1 MLKCVILGNW
11 SVDKADA
18 DLSLS
23 NLIVL
28 AEDAIRS
35 AIKDYK
41 SKRQRLNI
49 DAAAPIQAAAAA
61 A

>member
-1 MLKCVILGNW
+1 MIRLT
-11 SVDKADA
+11 
-18 DLSLS
+18 SLS

-35 AIKDYK
+35 AINDYK
-41 SKRQRLNI
+41 SKRQRLNMT
-49 DAAAPIQAAAAA
+49 AAAPIQAAAAA

>member
-1 MLKCVILGNW
+1 MRLTL
-11 SVDKADA
+11 

-35 AIKDYK
+35 AINDYK
-41 SKRQRLNI
+41 SKRQRLNMATTAPEQAV
-49 DAAAPIQAAAAA
+49 AAA
-61 A
+61 